1 MIEINIKSDFLN
13 VEKTYRYSNISSL
26 KSKYKN
32 FIDLKKDILSKILL
46 KDDAGETLS
55 NSNIKFNITLNDE
68 TIDIITLDEKISL
81 NNFKDDIIYI
91 YLTYEDE
98 DEDYNDIVQ
107 SDDILQINSKVKS
120 EDKDKDKEA
129 ETISS
134 IGCGGGGA
142 SFGFFNLSF
151 ISQIAEPISLEGSAV
166 GAVGAVGAVSR
177 GGGMHVKL
185 DDSVNHKRGHV
196 KLNGY
201 KKKKKRYPSISN
213 STWID

>member
-13 VEKTYRYSNISSL
+13 VEKKYRYSNISSL

-32 FIDLKKDILSKILL
+32 FIDLKRDVLSKILL
-46 KDDAGETLS
+46 KDDVGETLS
-55 NSNIKFNITLNDE
+55 NSNIKFNITFNDE

-91 YLTYEDE
+91 HLTYEDE
-98 DEDYNDIVQ
+98 DEGDIVQ
-107 SDDILQINSKVKS
+107 DDDIIQINSTVNI
-120 EDKDKDKEA
+120 EDKDKA

-134 IGCGGGGA
+134 IGGGS
-142 SFGFFNLSF
+142 SFGFLNLSF
-151 ISQIAEPISLEGSAV
+151 ISQIAESISLEGSAV
-166 GAVGAVGAVSR
+166 GAVGSVGAVNR